1 MTSKHLWIAELQN
14 VNGRAVEFHSLE
26 LEPEHYKDRSDWN
39 RAMTSWSA
47 FRQRERKNLKPNRM
61 PNSKVQWACHWM
73 TPDDITFVVMGMPE
87 DMKHH
92 KTIWDLYDAIGYDY
106 KAKKYDRL
114 VVVAADPGMQAV
126 NLAEVT
132 FGKSIPVKVRTLTS
146 NHGCAMI
153 PCDAEAEKIMQEEP
167 KRMRGDVPGMV
178 HIDESG
184 YMDKDGNAI
193 YVASGNGKSEFLVN
207 ERTAPIP
214 EKIGVIAT
222 SATAEGATVTE
233 RAALGAGMV
242 AEPASLEEANRLRAK
257 VGLEPLLAQP
267 APEGFE
273 FTSPNPGVWQE
284 SAGEHGAEG
293 ELGEKG
299 IEEVVHEVEYP
310 AIKNPFNG
318 VNVTEAQARAIAD
331 KVNAEPNVEAKK
343 RLLKAELQF
352 FAEEQSRD
360 AEADRLR
367 NSFRMPGDRK
377 NDPKVIAHK
386 RSVVKSFQKLKRQQ
400 AKAEKMKALQVKAFN
415 GK

>member
-106 KAKKYDRL
+106 KAKKYDRQ
-114 VVVAADPGMQAV
+114 VVIAADPGTQAI

-132 FGKSIPVKVRTLTS
+132 FGKGIPLKVRTITS
-146 NHGCAMI
+146 NHGCAFI
-153 PCDAEAEKIMQEEP
+153 SCDAEAETIMQEP

-184 YMDKDGNAI
+184 FMDKNGDPI
-193 YVASGNGKSEFLVN
+193 YVASADGEAEFLVN
-207 ERTAPIP
+207 ERKSPIP
-214 EKIGVIAT
+214 EKLGVVTT
-222 SATAEGATVTE
+222 SSTVESATVTE

-257 VGLEPLLAQP
+257 VGLDPLLAQP

-284 SAGEHGAEG
+284 PAGEHGAEG

-299 IEEVVHEVEYP
+299 IEDVVHEVEYP

-318 VNVTEAQARAIAD
+318 ANITEAQARAIAD
-331 KVNAEPNVEAKK
+331 RVNAEPNIDAKK
-343 RLLKAELQF
+343 RILKDQLQHFASEREGALEAEK
-352 FAEEQSRD
+352 
-360 AEADRLR
+360 LR
-367 NSFRMPGDRK
+367 SQFRMPGDRK

-386 RSVVKSFQKLKRQQ
+386 RSVVKSYQKIKRQQ